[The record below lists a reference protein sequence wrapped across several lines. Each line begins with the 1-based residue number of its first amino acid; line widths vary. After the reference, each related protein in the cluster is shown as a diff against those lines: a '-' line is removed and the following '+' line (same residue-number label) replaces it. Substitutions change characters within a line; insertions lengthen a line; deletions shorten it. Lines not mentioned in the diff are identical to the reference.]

1 MINCIARDVINKF
14 QVNKFVE
21 TGIMEGDT
29 FITVVD
35 WFSNLYKRDFITE
48 KEKHGECEKTRY
60 NIYEIDINPE
70 TMHVINRIRQKN
82 KNVIPLCGNS
92 PDMLKSL
99 IDAGEFQPSDSC
111 FFYLDAHTAGV
122 SEPLAQELEQVKR
135 LNFPFIVAI
144 DDWASTSTG
153 YPDMYGI
160 NHIRHHIND
169 RVEVIWETAIPNIH
183 SKQSC
188 FIFFGYDKEHV
199 RGLLQGLPLNEVA
212 I

>member
-1 MINCIARDVINKF
+1 
-14 QVNKFVE
+14 
-21 TGIMEGDT
+21 
-29 FITVVD
+29 
-35 WFSNLYKRDFITE
+35 
-48 KEKHGECEKTRY
+48 
-60 NIYEIDINPE
+60 
-70 TMHVINRIRQKN
+70 
-82 KNVIPLCGNS
+82 
-92 PDMLKSL
+92 MLKSL